1 MSNRGAMKTVRIGFV
16 GTGGI
21 AQTHLDALSQ
31 IEGVELVAFCDV
43 DASRAEAAATRFDGR
58 AYTDYAT
65 MLREQSLDALYVCV
79 PPHAHE
85 GAEELAAEKGIH
97 LFVEKPVARTLERA
111 RQIETAIQKAGVI
124 SSVGYHFRY
133 YGATERAR
141 ERLQGLP
148 IGMAIGYWHG
158 GMPGVAWWRQHA
170 LSGGQLVEQ
179 TTHIVDLARYLV
191 GEIVEVHAY
200 FAQGVVPLPY
210 PDSDVSEAGVAALRF
225 ANGAVGVI
233 TTTCMLN
240 TPGEGA
246 LKIYTPD
253 RILEIGWGKL
263 IETEANRREEYS
275 SRDNPYLNEDR
286 AFIEAIRTGDRS
298 LIRSPYSDA
307 VRTLAVTLAADESA
321 RIGTPVQVSIDKGS
335 AYNISG

>member
-1 MSNRGAMKTVRIGFV
+1 MRTVRIGFV

-21 AQTHLDALSQ
+21 AQAHLDALSQ
-31 IEGVELVAFCDV
+31 IEGVELVAFCDL
-43 DASRAEAAATRFDGR
+43 DASRAEAAAARFSGR
-58 AYTDYAT
+58 AYADYEQ

-79 PPHAHE
+79 PPHGHE
-85 GAEELAAEKGIH
+85 GAEERAAERGIH

-111 RQIETAIQKAGVI
+111 RQIEAAIRKAGVL

-148 IGMAIGYWHG
+148 IALSIGYWHG
-158 GMPGVAWWRQHA
+158 GMPGVAWWRKHA
-170 LSGGQLVEQ
+170 LSGGQLIEQ

-200 FAQGVVPLPY
+200 FAQGVAPLPY
-210 PDSDVSEAGVAALRF
+210 SDGDVSEAGVVALRF
-225 ANGAVGVI
+225 ANGAVGTI
-233 TTTCMLN
+233 TNTCMLN
-240 TPGEGA
+240 TPGEVA

-253 RILEIGWGKL
+253 RVLEIGWARL
-263 IETEANRREEYS
+263 VETEANRREEYN

-286 AFIEAIRTGDRS
+286 LFIEAIRTGDAS
-298 LIRSPYSDA
+298 LIRAPYADA

-321 RIGTPVQVSIDKGS
+321 RSGRPVSVPIGDT
-335 AYNISG
+335 